1 MDAFAE
7 VSALC
12 SDHLKTGMYPAYL
25 LDLREMSNILKEEGL
40 RMDELKVLVLEFFFR
55 LNCAETTPVI
65 DPDLVRKVADA
76 AEAVGLTKYD
86 LDELFLDTIRDD
98 SVPRRLL
105 SARDG
110 LYLLELC
117 LAGEMENAELIVRS
131 IQAECARL

>member
-1 MDAFAE
+1 MNAFVK
-7 VSALC
+7 VSTLC
-12 SDHLKTGMYPAYL
+12 SEHLKTGMYTAYL

-40 RMDELKVLVLEFFFR
+40 RMDELKVLMMEFFFR
-55 LNCAETTPVI
+55 LNCSETMSAI

-76 AEAVGLTKYD
+76 AETVGLTKYE

-105 SARDG
+105 SARDR

-117 LAGEMENAELIVRS
+117 LEGETENAELIVRS

>member
-25 LDLREMSNILKEEGL
+25 LDLREMSNILKEDGL

>member
-12 SDHLKTGMYPAYL
+12 SEHLKTGMYPAYL
-25 LDLREMSNILKEEGL
+25 IDLREMSNILKEEGL

-55 LNCAETTPVI
+55 LNCAETTPAI

-76 AEAVGLTKYD
+76 AETAGLTKYD
-86 LDELFLDTIRDD
+86 LDELFLDTNRDD
-98 SVPRRLL
+98 MVPRRLL

-117 LAGEMENAELIVRS
+117 LAGETENAELIVRS
-131 IQAECARL
+131 IQEECARL

>member
-1 MDAFAE
+1 MDAFAK

-12 SDHLKTGMYPAYL
+12 SEHLKTGMYPDYM
-25 LDLREMSNILKEEGL
+25 LDLREMSKILEKEGL

-55 LNCAETTPVI
+55 LNCAETTPAI
-65 DPDLVRKVADA
+65 DPDLVRKMVDA
-76 AEAVGLTKYD
+76 AEAAGLTKYE

-98 SVPRRLL
+98 SVPRRIL

-117 LAGEMENAELIVRS
+117 LAGETENAELIVRS
-131 IQAECARL
+131 IQSECAWL

>member
-1 MDAFAE
+1 MDAFAK

-12 SDHLKTGMYPAYL
+12 SEHLKTGMYPAYL

-40 RMDELKVLVLEFFFR
+40 RMDELKVLMMEFFFR
-55 LNCAETTPVI
+55 LNCSETMPAI

-76 AEAVGLTKYD
+76 AEAAGLTKYE
-86 LDELFLDTIRDD
+86 LDELFLDTVRDD

-117 LAGEMENAELIVRS
+117 LAGETGNAELIVRS
-131 IQAECARL
+131 IRTECAQL